1 MMKKLFNYIRDGCI
15 STKVRKDSESKKY
28 SAEILSVSTEQK
40 FEWIKKEVLLNGQK
54 VEFILDSGAQISCIN
69 EETWKKVGS
78 PFLTKVNF
86 NGKSYT
92 GDEFRILGR
101 FFCSIILN
109 GLEEILLVYVTKEKM
124 NLFGL
129 PWIITF
135 EKKFGYPIVTTLSD
149 KDSDNS
155 INSIQKEIIPTIS
168 ENKELY
174 IIQKDIQEEIQA
186 ELKVKFSQVFE
197 EGLGHCSKT
206 KAHLHLKPGAK
217 PVFVRARPVP
227 IGVKDSVE
235 EEINRLLKMG
245 AIRPIEFA
253 DWAAPILAV
262 KKANG
267 KIRVCIDY
275 STGLNEAL
283 ELNKYP
289 LPTPQEIWSEMH
301 GNKIFSQLDLRDAYL
316 QVELDSDSKKLANI
330 NTHKG
335 LFEVQRL
342 PFGVKSAPAIF
353 QKLMDELISGLK
365 GVFAYLD
372 DLIIASENETE
383 HKKILIQLFERIQKY
398 GLKIQLEKCNFF
410 KPELKFLGHIV
421 SAEGI
426 KPDPKK
432 KAIIQK
438 LPRPQNIKEL
448 KSVMGTINYYSK
460 FVNQMH
466 QFRGPLDKLLRKNS
480 IWKWEEEQE
489 KAFEQIKSILSSDLL
504 LTHFDPQFE
513 IIVTADASNYGVG
526 AVISHKYSDGSEK
539 AIEYAS
545 KSLSDSEKNYGQ
557 IEKEALALVFAVQK
571 FHKMLFGRKFKL
583 RTDHKPLL
591 AIFGNKKGIK
601 IQTASRLQR
610 WALIMTNYDFQIEFV
625 STEKMGMADSLSRLI
640 SKNSENE
647 DKIIALISDSNTF
660 DSGPPDELNEVENSV
675 NYVLNILFEELPID
689 SNQVKIET
697 DNDIKLKTVID
708 YIRNNNWPRKIE
720 DSELKFWSTRR
731 QNLQIING
739 CILFADKVVI
749 PAKLQRKILDS
760 LHSTHSGVVRM
771 KNLAREYIYWPGI
784 SNDIEQIAAN
794 CDSCQK
800 ASKRP
805 IKTDLNPWPAPNKAW
820 ERIHIDF
827 AGPCKDGKLY
837 MIIVDA
843 YSKWPEIFGNT
854 TTSAKDSIKNLE
866 WLFSHYGIPKV
877 IVSDNGSPFQ
887 SFEFKNYCISKGI
900 HQIFSPPYHPQSNG
914 QAERF
919 VDYFKRMMNKNWG
932 KINWLQEVLLNYRA
946 TPHYSLGGKS
956 PAEIFLNRKLRIQLS
971 LIKPEKPGN
980 SINSQREDI
989 RNKMKIWFDKH
1000 HGTKLNRFEVGDNIL
1015 FGNYDKNKQI
1025 RWLPG

>member
-1 MMKKLFNYIRDGCI
+1 
-15 STKVRKDSESKKY
+15 
-28 SAEILSVSTEQK
+28 
-40 FEWIKKEVLLNGQK
+40 
-54 VEFILDSGAQISCIN
+54 
-69 EETWKKVGS
+69 
-78 PFLTKVNF
+78 
-86 NGKSYT
+86 
-92 GDEFRILGR
+92 
-101 FFCSIILN
+101 
-109 GLEEILLVYVTKEKM
+109 
-124 NLFGL
+124 
-129 PWIITF
+129 
-135 EKKFGYPIVTTLSD
+135 
-149 KDSDNS
+149 
-155 INSIQKEIIPTIS
+155 
-168 ENKELY
+168 
-174 IIQKDIQEEIQA
+174 
-186 ELKVKFSQVFE
+186 
-197 EGLGHCSKT
+197 
-206 KAHLHLKPGAK
+206 
-217 PVFVRARPVP
+217 
-227 IGVKDSVE
+227 
-235 EEINRLLKMG
+235 
-245 AIRPIEFA
+245 
-253 DWAAPILAV
+253 
-262 KKANG
+262 
-267 KIRVCIDY
+267 
-275 STGLNEAL
+275 
-283 ELNKYP
+283 
-289 LPTPQEIWSEMH
+289 MH

-383 HKKILIQLFERIQKY
+383 HKKILIQLFEGIQKY

-432 KAIIQK
+432 KGIIQK
-438 LPRPQNIKEL
+438 LPRSQNIKEL

-460 FVNQMH
+460 FVDQMH

-640 SKNSENE
+640 SKNAENE
-647 DKIIALISDSNTF
+647 DKIIALVSDSNKF
-660 DSGPPDELNEVENSV
+660 DSGPPEELNEVENSV

-708 YIRNNNWPRKIE
+708 YIRNNSWPKKIE

-749 PAKLQRKILDS
+749 PANLQKKFLDS

-800 ASKRP
+800 AAKRP
-805 IKTDLNPWPAPNKAW
+805 IKTDLSPWPAPKQSL
-820 ERIHIDF
+820 
-827 AGPCKDGKLY
+827 G
-837 MIIVDA
+837 
-843 YSKWPEIFGNT
+843 
-854 TTSAKDSIKNLE
+854 KDS
-866 WLFSHYGIPKV
+866 Y
-877 IVSDNGSPFQ
+877 
-887 SFEFKNYCISKGI
+887 
-900 HQIFSPPYHPQSNG
+900 
-914 QAERF
+914 
-919 VDYFKRMMNKNWG
+919 
-932 KINWLQEVLLNYRA
+932 
-946 TPHYSLGGKS
+946 
-956 PAEIFLNRKLRIQLS
+956 
-971 LIKPEKPGN
+971 
-980 SINSQREDI
+980 
-989 RNKMKIWFDKH
+989 
-1000 HGTKLNRFEVGDNIL
+1000 
-1015 FGNYDKNKQI
+1015 
-1025 RWLPG
+1025 